1 MFEHTSRYY
10 DQKKLQ
16 YRRPDGRVISYVA
29 RRIVPSRDNV
39 ATLAEVQLT
48 EGQRLDTIAATTLG
62 APELFWQICDANDA
76 LNPFDLMSGVGRV
89 IKIPMPGQ
97 QTP

>member
-10 DQKKLQ
+10 ALKKLQ
-16 YRRPDGRVISYVA
+16 YQRPDGRVVSYVA
-29 RRIVPSRDNV
+29 RRVVPSRDNV
-39 ATLAEVQLT
+39 TALAEVHLS
-48 EGQRLDTIAATTLG
+48 EGQRLDSIAATMLG

-76 LNPFDLMSGVGRV
+76 LNPFDLTAEVGRIV
-89 IKIPMPGQ
+89 KIPMPGQ

>member
-10 DQKKLQ
+10 NQKKIQ
-16 YRRPDGRVISYVA
+16 YQRPDGRVVSYVS
-29 RRIVPSRDNV
+29 RRIVPSRENV
-39 ATLAEVQLT
+39 ATLVEVQLN
-48 EGQRLDTIAATTLG
+48 EGQRLDSIAATTLG
-62 APELFWQICDANDA
+62 VPELFWQICDANDA
-76 LNPFDLMSGVGRV
+76 LNPFDLMSGAGRV